1 VKTHDLKAWYFMD
14 ISIINYGV
22 YDNNDWYWWCAASE
36 GVKTHDFKAWYYT
49 DTLWHRPDLDKHKPS
64 DAAMFQHKKWKVDK
78 WTYADNNGFKGRRR
92 RLLVGHPFIHAF
104 MHSFI
109 HSSIHPFIHS
119 FIQSF
124 SHSFHQV

>member
-1 VKTHDLKAWYFMD
+1 MHKCATVHL
-14 ISIINYGV
+14 YGFNV
-22 YDNNDWYWWCAASE
+22 AKE

-92 RLLVGHPFIHAF
+92 RLLRTSLKGH
-104 MHSFI
+104 
-109 HSSIHPFIHS
+109 
-119 FIQSF
+119 QSETIMVEKNCLKELYA
-124 SHSFHQV
+124 SGLIDATED